1 MNKKLCVGYCRVST
15 KKQEKTGLSL
25 EAQEDYIREWGHSNG
40 YDPVKIFKVQES
52 GGDRERRHLTD
63 TFHYCLKNGIKDILI
78 TDTDRWSRD
87 RRIEMDMRDFLEK
100 KNLVVHFIREG
111 KTIPHFDNPDDE
123 FIHNIK
129 ADFSDVTR
137 KKIRDKILIGLE
149 KKLKKCEYPGVP
161 PLGYKSIRKTDS
173 TPQRLV
179 QTEDAPKVKQLLEAF
194 STGKFTV
201 RQAICFAKDIGL
213 KPAKIDAFN
222 KVTLGKIIK
231 SRFYYGEFSWSHPW
245 INEGCPVIYKN
256 KTDSFVP
263 LISRE
268 IWQQNQDILK
278 KRQINCKG
286 KNTTFRFNSLLSCGI
301 CGRVIFGEKF
311 NAAVK
316 YKTKKGMTAK
326 MYNYQPR
333 YHCTKGPWYSAKGHS
348 IHPEYDITD
357 YSIAPED
364 VAEHVDKDNLRI
376 KKAITYREDGE
387 EKTWLKE
394 GTPLEVHTCGMPTFW
409 QSELEQMLI
418 DEIKVIKFN
427 KKAWA
432 KIKEKLFHDDTKD
445 FLDYEIRTLR
455 TELTVNETRLDKLY
469 DDYCKEV
476 IDSEFFES
484 RSKKIRTRQSEIK
497 DRLSELEED
506 RESYDEQ
513 IGKSIQILDAFKNW
527 ERIFKDIDSEKATS
541 LLKLLTIKISTTL
554 RHSPDR
560 YDKTKIKAL
569 DITFTPEVRE
579 LFVLGLLEM
588 DSKRKAAK
596 LDKAFL
602 NSLNSKYSYSDH

>member
-25 EAQEDYIREWGHSNG
+25 EAQEDYIREWGTTND
-40 YDPVKIFKVQES
+40 YDPVKIFRVQES
-52 GGDRERRHLTD
+52 GGDSERHHLVK
-63 TFHYCLKNGIKDILI
+63 TFRYCLKNGIKDILI
-78 TDTDRWSRD
+78 TDNDRWTRNRKVD
-87 RRIEMDMRDFLEK
+87 IEMIDFLK
-100 KNLVVHFIREG
+100 KNNLVVHFIREG
-111 KTIPHFDNPDDE
+111 KSIPHFDNPDDE

-129 ADFSDVTR
+129 TDFSDVTR

-149 KKLKKCEYPGVP
+149 TKLKKCEYPGVP

-173 TPQRLV
+173 TPQKLI
-179 QTEDAPKVKQLLEAF
+179 QTDCAPQVKQLLKAF
-194 STGKFTV
+194 STGKFTIQ
-201 RQAICFAKDIGL
+201 QAIRFAKDISL
-213 KPAKIDAFN
+213 KPVKIDAFN

-231 SRFYYGEFSWSHPW
+231 SRFYYGDFSWTHPW
-245 INEGCPVIYKN
+245 INENHPVIYEN
-256 KTDSFVP
+256 KTDSFEP
-263 LISRE
+263 LISKE
-268 IWQQNQDILK
+268 TWQQNQDILE

-286 KNTTFRFNSLLSCGI
+286 KNLVFRFNSLLSCGI

-311 NAAVK
+311 NTVVK

-326 MYNYQPR
+326 TYNYQPR
-333 YHCTKGPWYSAKGHS
+333 YHCTKGTWYTKKGHNT
-348 IHPEYDITD
+348 ID
-357 YSIAPED
+357 YSIPPED

-394 GTPLEVHTCGMPTFW
+394 GTPLETHTCKMPTFW
-409 QSELEQMLI
+409 ESELEQMLM
-418 DEIKVIKFN
+418 DEIRFIKFN

-432 KIKEKLFHDDTKD
+432 KVKEKIFHDDTKD

-455 TELTVNETRLDKLY
+455 TELTKNETRLDKLY
-469 DDYCKEV
+469 NDYCKDV
-476 IDSEFFES
+476 IDAEFFKS
-484 RSKKIRTRQSEIK
+484 RSKKIRKRQSEVK
-497 DRLSELEED
+497 ERLAELEED

-513 IGKSIQILDAFKNW
+513 IGKAIQILDAFRNW
-527 ERIFKDIDSEKATS
+527 EKIFKDIDSEKATS

-554 RHSPDR
+554 RDSPD
-560 YDKTKIKAL
+560 YQDKKKIKAL

-579 LFVLGLLEM
+579 LFMLGLLEM
-588 DSKRKAAK
+588 DSKIKRAK
-596 LDKAFL
+596 FDKAFL